1 MAANGRVAIVT
12 GGARGIGRA
21 VCLALAK
28 QGADIVIVDIDLPGA
43 QATAKEVEAL
53 GRRVLPL
60 KVDVSSHPEVQAM
73 VGATLAHFGRLDI
86 LVNNAAI
93 CPLVPFEEITDEGW
107 ARTLAVNLNGPFYC
121 SQEAVKV
128 MKKQGWGRI
137 IAISSVAGKMGS
149 LRSGT
154 DYAAAKGGLI
164 ALTLCLA
171 RRYATCGITANV
183 VAPGTIETDL
193 TRNWP
198 AEAIQDLLA
207 HTPLGRLGRPQEVAA
222 AVAFLASEEAAFI
235 TGEVL
240 DVNGGFLMD

>member
-1 MAANGRVAIVT
+1 MEAHGKVAVVT

-21 VCLALAK
+21 ICLALAR
-28 QGADIVIVDIDLPGA
+28 QGADIVIADIDLPTA
-43 QATAKEVEAL
+43 EATAKEVEAL
-53 GRRVLPL
+53 GRRALPL
-60 KVDVSSHPEVQAM
+60 QVDVSSHASVRGM
-73 VGATLAHFGRLDI
+73 VAATLARFGHLDI

-93 CPLVPFEEITDEGW
+93 CPLTPFEEISDEQW
-107 ARTLAVNLNGPFYC
+107 ARTLAVDLSGPFYC

-149 LRSGT
+149 LRSGA

-171 RRYATCGITANV
+171 RRYATSGITANV

-193 TRNWP
+193 NRNWP
-198 AEAIQDLLA
+198 PEAMRDLLA
-207 HTPLGRLGRPQEVAA
+207 HTPLGRLGKPQEVAA
-222 AVAFLASEEAAFI
+222 AVAFLASEEAGFI